1 MEKDNV
7 YIKKAKDF
15 FRKLFDNDASI
26 VDAASANELARK
38 YFPQKKEVFSDN
50 KKGLFTTKFE
60 LKSGKIIY
68 LDSHYPW
75 SSFSPQIVNTKN
87 KNTKSNKNTIM
98 SRAYLLPL
106 NLIIY
111 GAPGTGKSRKIKDDL
126 RDGIVYRT
134 TFHPDTDYATFVGCF
149 KPSMDNNI
157 IVYKFQRQ
165 VFMDAYVKAWEEY
178 LTYNNTISKVN
189 SEEKDTSTQTTYKHV
204 FLVIEEINRGNCAQI
219 FGDIFQLLDR
229 NKKGFSEYAIN
240 PDKDIEDELK
250 KEVNST
256 SIQNAIKIEC
266 EINNN
271 HNNNAYYLALPPNLH
286 IWATMNTSDQSL
298 FPMDS
303 AFKRRWEWEYI
314 KIDYTNKQIE
324 LDDVLDSNGNKR
336 NYSEVLEKIN
346 ARIKTILHS
355 ADKQMGV
362 FFVKSKDDKTISF
375 KDFRDKVIFYLF
387 NDVFKNNKKFAEEFF
402 CQDYPA
408 NFLFEDLLSR
418 DDKDQKKI
426 VNKWLSGKDYFGE
439 NNEQ

>member
-1 MEKDNV
+1 MEKDDV

-26 VDAASANELARK
+26 VDAASANKLARE
-38 YFPQKKEVFSDN
+38 YFPKKTEVFSDN
-50 KKGLFTTKFE
+50 KKGLFTSKFK

-68 LDSHYPW
+68 LDSHYTW
-75 SSFSPQIVNTKN
+75 SSFSPQKVNTKN
-87 KNTKSNKNTIM
+87 MNTKSNKNTIM

-149 KPSMDNNI
+149 KPSMDNNN

-178 LTYNNTISKVN
+178 LTYNNNSISKVN

-362 FFVKSKDDKTISF
+362 FF
-375 KDFRDKVIFYLF
+375 
-387 NDVFKNNKKFAEEFF
+387 
-402 CQDYPA
+402 CQIK
-408 NFLFEDLLSR
+408 R
-418 DDKDQKKI
+418 
-426 VNKWLSGKDYFGE
+426 
-439 NNEQ
+439 